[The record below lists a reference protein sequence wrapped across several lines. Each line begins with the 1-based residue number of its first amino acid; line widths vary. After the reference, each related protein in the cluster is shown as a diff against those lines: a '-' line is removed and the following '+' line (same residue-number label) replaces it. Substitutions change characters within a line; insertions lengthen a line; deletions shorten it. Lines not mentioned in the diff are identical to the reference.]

1 MAPAGFFKRF
11 QTSSAKHSHD
21 DAEHIGRRRALILY
35 CKKATKF
42 TFSNLGLCLV
52 VGLYA
57 IAGTYMFMAVEQ
69 TNEKQ
74 LCVEVCFLVM
84 VHKMRKL

>member
-1 MAPAGFFKRF
+1 MAPAGFFKKF
-11 QTSSAKHSHD
+11 QTKSSKHGDSESEHD
-21 DAEHIGRRRALILY
+21 QITRRRAMILY

-74 LCVEVCFLVM
+74 LCIQV
-84 VHKMRKL
+84 RKLHA

>member
-11 QTSSAKHSHD
+11 HSKSSKRSDSQLD
-21 DAEHIGRRRALILY
+21 DDQISRRRAMILY

-74 LCVEVCFLVM
+74 LCIQVC
-84 VHKMRKL
+84 KLHC